1 MDEMNLNLGSRWMRK
16 LASKLIVRFIK
27 KYFEVDTELDLDELK
42 ISYVDGDVVVK
53 TEFIGK
59 PVVLNFWATWCGYCK
74 MEMPAFEE
82 KYQQFLLKLIL
93 ADCPVILSIKHLAQI
108 IDVDWEMLKTMV
120 NHPSSFYYKFAIK
133 KY

>member
-53 TEFIGK
+53 TELELRVNAK
-59 PVVLNFWATWCGYCK
+59 ESK
-74 MEMPAFEE
+74 
-82 KYQQFLLKLIL
+82 K
-93 ADCPVILSIKHLAQI
+93 ILSKL
-108 IDVDWEMLKTMV
+108 EEE
-120 NHPSSFYYKFAIK
+120 
-133 KY
+133 